1 MNKYTKLLKN
11 TSILGMGAFLSKVL
25 VFLLLPLYSSVMTT
39 SDYGT
44 ADIVA
49 QSANLLQPLI
59 TLGIC
64 NAVFRFC
71 YDDKDNQD
79 AVFTIGFSTL
89 IAGMGIFALCIP
101 LLKKIYILDDYML
114 LLALYVFMY
123 GMHTICAQFLRGRG
137 LVKTYAVKG
146 VLCTV
151 FTLVFNILL
160 LVVFRLGVTGYLV
173 ANILADF
180 FTVLYMFKAA
190 DLVDAIQIKKYSPR
204 LAVNMLKYSIPL
216 IPTTVFWWI
225 TNISDRYVIL
235 YMVDEAASG
244 VYAMGYKIPNIVIML
259 TGVFIEAWQM
269 SLVEEDNKGS
279 MGKFFTKVFEGYKS
293 VMFIAASGL
302 ILFVKVITKIL
313 IKNDFYEAWQYT
325 PFLIVATVCSG
336 LVTFVSV
343 IFLVKKKSVNSLI
356 CSSASA
362 IINILLNIILIKAYG
377 VMGAA
382 VATMISYIAVYF
394 LASYRSQLYVKY
406 KPYHARTA
414 VNIALVILQSIAMV
428 YFGKASYV
436 ISAILFVVIVLF
448 NFQMVMYTVK
458 TFLGKRNEK
467 KNAD

>member
-39 SDYGT
+39 ADYGV

-89 IAGMGIFALCIP
+89 IAGMGIFAICIP
-101 LLKKIYILDDYML
+101 LLKQIYILDEYMV

-123 GMHTICAQFLRGRG
+123 GMHSICAQFLRGRG
-137 LVKTYAVKG
+137 QVKIYAVKG

-151 FTLVFNILL
+151 FTLVLNILL
-160 LVVFRLGVTGYLV
+160 LLVFRLGVTGYLV

-180 FTVLYMFKAA
+180 FTVIYMFKAG
-190 DLVDAIQIKKYSPR
+190 DLIDAIQIKKYSAK
-204 LAVNMLKYSIPL
+204 LASNMLKYSIPL

-225 TNISDRYVIL
+225 TNISDRYIIL
-235 YMVDEAASG
+235 YMVDESASG
-244 VYAMGYKIPNIVIML
+244 IYAMSYKIPNIVIML

-269 SLVEEDNKGS
+269 ALVEEDKNGG

-302 ILFVKVITKIL
+302 ILFVKLITKIL
-313 IKNDFYEAWQYT
+313 IKNDFYAAWEYT

-343 IFLVKKKSVNSLI
+343 IFLVRKKSVNSLI

-362 IINILLNIILIKAYG
+362 IINVLLNIVLIKAYG

-382 VATMISYIAVYF
+382 IATMLSYIAVYF
-394 LASYRSQLYVKY
+394 LASYRSLLYVSY
-406 KPYHARTA
+406 KPYFARTV
-414 VNIALVILQSIAMV
+414 VNIVLLILQSVAMV
-428 YFGKASYV
+428 YFGNLSYV
-436 ISAILFVVIVLF
+436 FSAIIFVAIVLF
-448 NFQMVMYTVK
+448 NLQMVIYTVK
-458 TFLGKRNEK
+458 TFIGKRSGK
-467 KNAD
+467 G

>member
-235 YMVDEAASG
+235 YMVDESASG
-244 VYAMGYKIPNIVIML
+244 IYAMGYKIPNIVIML

-362 IINILLNIILIKAYG
+362 IINILLNIILIKSYG

-436 ISAILFVVIVLF
+436 ISAILFLVIVLF
-448 NFQMVMYTVK
+448 NFQMVIYTVK